1 MTAWALSGWGAA
13 LLVAAAAAWALG
25 RARRNRTESEASL
38 AAALDG
44 MEEGLWVTDSG
55 GVVIRHNVALKH
67 LLYAGQELR
76 GRRPQEILPHEA
88 LTRAVEQ
95 ACGAGEPARLEL
107 WVEGL
112 RPRVLQVSVR
122 PLSSEE
128 RGSVAVFQDVTELR
142 RLEKVRTEFVA
153 NVSHELRTPITA
165 IRGYAETL
173 REGALSDPVHAPGM
187 VEVIHRQAERL
198 SALVEDL
205 LELSR
210 LESGELALE
219 REAVNL
225 LGAVRRALEPVRQRA
240 SSKDIRFEVLIP
252 PALVAQGDE
261 RAVEQVLLNLLD
273 NAVKYTPPG
282 GVVRV
287 EGGVEEDR
295 VAVSVKD
302 TGAGIDEKHLPR
314 LFERFYRVD
323 KGRSREMGGT
333 GLGLSIV
340 KHLAV
345 AMRGDV
351 RVSSRP
357 GEGSTFTVVLPR
369 ADLVE
374 ARHAHLAG

>member
-1 MTAWALSGWGAA
+1 VTAWALSGWGAA

-76 GRRPQEILPHEA
+76 GRRPQEILPHVA
-88 LTRAVEQ
+88 LSRAVEQ

-107 WVEGL
+107 RVEGL

-225 LGAVRRALEPVRQRA
+225 LAAVRRALEPVRQRA

-273 NAVKYTPPG
+273 NAVKYTPAG

-369 ADLVE
+369 ADLAE